1 MKYKLLLISLLT
13 CVNSLIALTAYSQFI
28 DYGQN
33 PPGLHWQQI
42 NTPHIQLIF
51 PTGFDKEGL
60 RMAGV
65 LEKIYSFENHSL
77 QVSTKPISVILQNQQ
92 VESNGFVLLAPRR
105 SEFFTSPA
113 QDMEPTDWLNSLAV
127 HEMRHVVQE
136 DKVFGG
142 KKIQLFESVQ
152 LGVFG
157 LVFPSWFFEGD
168 AVGMETAL
176 TATGRGR
183 LPSFEREFRTNLLSG
198 KDYSY
203 SKYYLGSL
211 KDNVPDYYRLGYF
224 MVTKI
229 RRDYGDS
236 VFNLIYRNALRLTPW
251 PLSASLKKYTG
262 YTTPQFYKQTM
273 AELRKDWVF
282 QDKEKKPA
290 FYRELNQ
297 RHDSVYSNYLL
308 PHPYQNGQ
316 LICLKTGPD
325 KTDAFYV
332 VDTLRHTEKKLFKI
346 GHQLVSHFDLAGNEL
361 IWDEERNDPRYAYR
375 TYSVIMHYNL
385 LSKFREQL
393 TRRSRLFA
401 PSLTADGTRFIAV
414 STDLSNQ
421 ICLGIYSTADGSL
434 IKRLP
439 NPENY
444 FFQTPRFD
452 KSGKKIVTVAVNN
465 RGKAIYT
472 YNLDSNTHRL
482 INDFTFTDISRPCF
496 NDEQNII
503 YVSAA
508 DGVDDIFELGFQTG
522 HAQQLTN
529 SKFGANNPIE
539 KSGIIYFNQFS
550 LRGQNLSAINR
561 QRQFD
566 KTLST
571 KSDFIAYYAPL
582 VKREAGGS
590 IFKEQRGTAAN
601 ELKFVADSLLI
612 AETDTVQNKTTYQ
625 QKPYHEIDHFFYF
638 HSLLPDVQ
646 GANLN
651 STSFL
656 AGVRVLS
663 TNKLNT
669 TQTYAGIYY
678 KNGANSAVYQAGFT
692 YKRYYP
698 YITANFINSRRYSE
712 ASGKDK
718 SGHITYYPFSY
729 REARY
734 NFGLQIPLNFTI
746 GNQALSIV
754 PQINTSYIR
763 NGDPSIQL
771 STFNRTLAF
780 PMHYSVYLSRNTLM
794 ASRDLYPLWGQNADL
809 EFENLPFTTIE
820 KGRLF
825 YMNSLFYLP
834 GLFNHHS
841 FQAGFSYQQNIGVY
855 QNDRL
860 INEISGYA
868 FLPPNKLKNS
878 FFLNYYLPLAY
889 PDLQI
894 SSLAYV
900 RKIQA
905 GLFLNKQNLG
915 SSTDPLLKSHQSFGL
930 DIRVDCNL
938 LRYYLPVFQIGTR
951 AIILENNF
959 RSPKFQLVLNYTI

>member
-1 MKYKLLLISLLT
+1 MKYKLLKFSILTVLYSLF
-13 CVNSLIALTAYSQFI
+13 ALTTSAQFI
-28 DYGQN
+28 DYGQD
-33 PPGLHWQQI
+33 PIGLHWQQI

-51 PTGFDKEGL
+51 PENFKKEGS

-77 QVSTKPISVILQNQQ
+77 KVSTKPISVILQNQQ

-127 HEMRHVVQE
+127 HEMRHVAQE

-142 KKIQLFESVQ
+142 KRIQLFESIQ

-183 LPSFEREFRTNLLSG
+183 LPSFERELRTNLLSG
-198 KDYSY
+198 KNYSY
-203 SKYYLGSL
+203 SKNYLGSL

-236 VFNLIYRNALRLTPW
+236 VFNLIYRRALRLTPW
-251 PLSASLKKYTG
+251 PLSSALKKYTSF
-262 YTTPQFYKQTM
+262 TTPQFYHQTM
-273 AELRKDWVF
+273 NELKKKWSY
-282 QDKEKKPA
+282 QDQEKKVEN
-290 FYRELNQ
+290 YTSLNK
-297 RHDSVYSNYLL
+297 RRDSIYSNYLL
-308 PHPYQNGQ
+308 PHLYLKDQ
-316 LICLKTGPD
+316 LVCLKTGRD
-325 KTDAFYV
+325 KTDAFYLV
-332 VDTLRHTEKKLFKI
+332 NIKTGHEKLLFKI
-346 GHQLVSHFDLAGNEL
+346 GHQLVSHFDLAQNEL
-361 IWDEERNDPRYAYR
+361 IWDEERFDPRYAYR

-385 LSKFREQL
+385 ATGIKQQL
-393 TRRSRLFA
+393 THSSRLFA
-401 PSLTADGTRFIAV
+401 PSLSSDGSQFVAV
-414 STDLSNQ
+414 MTDQHNQ
-421 ICLGIYSTADGSL
+421 ITLNLYHTTDGSFIRSL
-434 IKRLP
+434 A
-439 NPENY
+439 NEENY
-444 FFQTPRFD
+444 YFQTPRFD
-452 KSGKKIVTVAVNN
+452 LTGHKIITVAVNN
-465 RGKAIYT
+465 RGKAIYS
-472 YNLDSNTHRL
+472 YDLDSNTHRL
-482 INDFTFTDISRPCF
+482 QSLFSFIEITRPSFTHTGTIL
-496 NDEQNII
+496 

-508 DGVDDIFELGFQTG
+508 DGVDDIFELNQTTG
-522 HAQQLTN
+522 LTRQISN
-529 SKFGANNPIE
+529 SRFGAYNPYE
-539 KSGIIYFNQFS
+539 KDGIVYFNLFG
-550 LRGQNLSAINR
+550 LRGQNIATLDIEK
-561 QRQFD
+561 QRKKNLF
-566 KTLST
+566 T
-571 KSDFIAYYAPL
+571 KSNFIDYFTPL
-582 VKREAGGS
+582 VNREAGGS
-590 IFKEQRGTAAN
+590 IFKEQRSISAN
-601 ELKFVADSLLI
+601 DQKFVADSLLI
-612 AETDTVQNKTTYQ
+612 AESDTTQSKVLYE
-625 QKPYHEIDHFFYF
+625 QKPYHEIEHFFYF

-651 STSFL
+651 STNFL
-656 AGVRVLS
+656 SGVKILS

-678 KNGANSAVYQAGFT
+678 ANGSNSAVYQAGFT

-698 YITANFINSRRYSE
+698 YLTANFIDSRRFST
-712 ASGKDK
+712 ASGKSK
-718 SGHITYYPFSY
+718 AGVITYYPFSY

-734 NFGLQIPLNFTI
+734 NLGLQVPLNFII
-746 GNQALSIV
+746 GNQALSVI

-763 NGDPSIQL
+763 NGDPTIKL
-771 STFNRTLAF
+771 SSFNRTLAF
-780 PMHYSVYLSRNTLM
+780 PMHYSIYLSRNTLIS
-794 ASRDLYPLWGQNADL
+794 ARDLYPLWGQNADF

-841 FQAGFSYQQNIGVY
+841 LQAGFSYQQNIGVY
-855 QNDRL
+855 NNDRL

-868 FLPPNKLKNS
+868 FLEPNKLKNT

-894 SSLAYV
+894 SSLAYI

-905 GLFLNKQNLG
+905 GVFLNEQNLG
-915 SSTDPLLKSHQSFGL
+915 QSTDPLFKRHQSFGL
-930 DIRVDCNL
+930 DVRIDCNL

>member
-1 MKYKLLLISLLT
+1 MKYKLLKFSILTVLYSLF
-13 CVNSLIALTAYSQFI
+13 ALTTSAQFI
-28 DYGQN
+28 DYGQD
-33 PPGLHWQQI
+33 PIGLHWQQI

-51 PTGFDKEGL
+51 PENFKKEGS

-77 QVSTKPISVILQNQQ
+77 KVSTKPISVILQNQQ

-127 HEMRHVVQE
+127 HEMRHVAQE

-142 KKIQLFESVQ
+142 KRIQLFESIQ

-183 LPSFEREFRTNLLSG
+183 LPSFERELRTNLLSG
-198 KDYSY
+198 KNYSY
-203 SKYYLGSL
+203 SKNYLGSL

-236 VFNLIYRNALRLTPW
+236 VFNLIYRRALRLTPW
-251 PLSASLKKYTG
+251 PLSSALKKYTG
-262 YTTPQFYKQTM
+262 FTTPQFYHQTM
-273 AELRKDWVF
+273 NELKKKWSY
-282 QDKEKKPA
+282 QDQEKKVEN
-290 FYRELNQ
+290 YTSLNK
-297 RHDSVYSNYLL
+297 RRDSIYSNYLL
-308 PHPYQNGQ
+308 PHLYLKDQ
-316 LICLKTGPD
+316 LVCLKTGRD
-325 KTDAFYV
+325 KTDAFYLV
-332 VDTLRHTEKKLFKI
+332 NIKTGHEKLLFKI
-346 GHQLVSHFDLAGNEL
+346 GHQLVSHFDLAQNEL
-361 IWDEERNDPRYAYR
+361 IWDEERFDPRYAYR

-385 LSKFREQL
+385 ATGIKQQL
-393 TRRSRLFA
+393 THSSRLFA
-401 PSLTADGTRFIAV
+401 PSLSSDGSQFVAV
-414 STDLSNQ
+414 MTDQHNQ
-421 ICLGIYSTADGSL
+421 ITLNLYHTTDGSFIRSL
-434 IKRLP
+434 A
-439 NPENY
+439 NEENY
-444 FFQTPRFD
+444 YFQTPRFD
-452 KSGKKIVTVAVNN
+452 HTGHKIITVAVNN
-465 RGKAIYT
+465 RGKAIYS
-472 YNLDSNTHRL
+472 YDLDSNTHRL
-482 INDFTFTDISRPCF
+482 QSLFSFIEITRPSFTHTGTIL
-496 NDEQNII
+496 

-508 DGVDDIFELGFQTG
+508 DGVDDIFELNQTTG
-522 HAQQLTN
+522 LTRQISN
-529 SKFGANNPIE
+529 SRFGAYNPYE
-539 KSGIIYFNQFS
+539 KDGIVYFNLFG
-550 LRGQNLSAINR
+550 LRGQNIATLDIEK
-561 QRQFD
+561 QRKKNLF
-566 KTLST
+566 T
-571 KSDFIAYYAPL
+571 KSNFIDYFTPL
-582 VKREAGGS
+582 VNREAGGS
-590 IFKEQRGTAAN
+590 IFKEQRSISAN
-601 ELKFVADSLLI
+601 DQKFVADSLLI
-612 AETDTVQNKTTYQ
+612 AESDTTQSKVLYE
-625 QKPYHEIDHFFYF
+625 QKPYREIEHFFYF

-651 STSFL
+651 STNFL
-656 AGVRVLS
+656 SGVKILS

-678 KNGANSAVYQAGFT
+678 ANGSNSAVYQAGFT

-698 YITANFINSRRYSE
+698 YLTANFIDSRRFST
-712 ASGKDK
+712 ASGKSK
-718 SGHITYYPFSY
+718 AGVITYYPFSY

-734 NFGLQIPLNFTI
+734 NLGLQVPLNFII
-746 GNQALSIV
+746 GNQALSVI

-763 NGDPSIQL
+763 NGDPTIKL
-771 STFNRTLAF
+771 SSFNRTLAF
-780 PMHYSVYLSRNTLM
+780 PMHYSIYLSRNTLIS
-794 ASRDLYPLWGQNADL
+794 ARDLYPLWGQNADF

-841 FQAGFSYQQNIGVY
+841 LQAGFSYQQNIGVY
-855 QNDRL
+855 NNDRL

-868 FLPPNKLKNS
+868 FLEPNKLKNT

-894 SSLAYV
+894 SSLAYI

-905 GLFLNKQNLG
+905 GVFLNEQNLG
-915 SSTDPLLKSHQSFGL
+915 QSTDPLFKRHQSFGL
-930 DIRVDCNL
+930 DVRIDCNL